1 MKVEIISVLV
11 TLVTLLLATGGAY
24 SVYYIYHSRDNP
36 HLLEIILGSIL
47 ISLIVGILPSL
58 IQKFTEKQVANRP
71 WISFVTLCCC
81 LGILV
86 ALLVY
91 SSNAPKNIKVEI
103 PVTYLVNLNTM
114 ELPFGLRFDSTITSL
129 SYDQARRILKN
140 FKDKNPENAE
150 KIKQMLQANFVDTSR
165 FDVTCFQNLTE
176 YLIAYYIGYS
186 FTTSDFELA
195 LHRGEVLRWLAFPH
209 PTIRGES
216 KPLEWIK
223 GEFRNNLFYG
233 LKAFPELDEKIEL
246 NLPKNTEVSFTRANE
261 ASSTFTIK
269 NKFLEIKIEVW
280 YLLGSS
286 GYPSPRLPD
295 AAFSLYVPKEQK
307 GPFKRYDA
315 VISYNVTFER
325 LRYAFPE
332 MRYYEEWANDLLS
345 MLQRKLS
352 WGSAPC
358 VDLTELVKRYEDA
371 DKNSNK

>member
-1 MKVEIISVLV
+1 VKVKIISVLV
-11 TLVTLLLATGGAY
+11 TLVTLLLATGGIY

-36 HLLEIILGSIL
+36 HFLEIILGSIL

-71 WISFVTLCCC
+71 WIWFGILCCF

-91 SSNAPKNIKVEI
+91 SSNAPKNIKAEI

-114 ELPFGLRFDSTITSL
+114 ELPSGLRFDSTITSV
-129 SYDQARRILKN
+129 SYDQARCILKN
-140 FKDKNPENAE
+140 FKDKNPENAQ

-165 FDVTCFQNLTE
+165 FEIICFQNLSE

-186 FTTSDFELA
+186 FTTPEFELA
-195 LHRGEVLRWLAFPH
+195 LHRGESAKWLAFPH

-216 KPLEWIK
+216 KPLDWIE

-233 LKAFPELDEKIEL
+233 IEAFPELDEKIEL
-246 NLPKNTEVSFTRANE
+246 KLPKNTEVLLTRANK

-286 GYPSPRLPD
+286 GYPAPRLPD
-295 AAFSLYVPKEQK
+295 SAFSLYVPKEQN
-307 GPFKRYDA
+307 GPFKRYNT
-315 VISYNVTFER
+315 VISYNVTFNR

-332 MRYYEEWANDLLS
+332 MQYYEEWANDLLS

-352 WGSAPC
+352 WGSPPY
-358 VDLTELVKRYEDA
+358 VDLTELLKRYEDA
-371 DKNSNK
+371 EKNSNR